1 MEMNEQ
7 VYQGLLNALG
17 CINNPMTDPNVRK
30 AAEENVENFK
40 ESDDSV
46 EYALHILT
54 VNNPGILF
62 FVHF

>member
-30 AAEENVENFK
+30 TAEENVENFK
-40 ESDDSV
+40 ESDDSI

-54 VNNPGILF
+54 VNNPGIFF
-62 FVHF
+62 FVQF